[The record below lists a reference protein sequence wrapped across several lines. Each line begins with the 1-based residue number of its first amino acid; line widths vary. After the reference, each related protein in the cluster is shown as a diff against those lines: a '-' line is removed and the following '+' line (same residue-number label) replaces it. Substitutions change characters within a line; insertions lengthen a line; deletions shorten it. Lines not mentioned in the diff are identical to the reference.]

1 MLLIFSKVHG
11 NVAKLFDLD
20 IIIFYFRAWTGFLMK
35 LCFLHLDITDII
47 ILVLEKPFLSFIP
60 DDNFVLSINTK
71 VLIIFFYLGK
81 IWVFFFICSKNELSY
96 LVILPIFSDILI
108 PSKDIVIFLFW
119 VKIKNSNGNQI
130 YYCCLIMETVVMVI
144 TLFC

>member
-1 MLLIFSKVHG
+1 M
-11 NVAKLFDLD
+11 
-20 IIIFYFRAWTGFLMK
+20 RGF
-35 LCFLHLDITDII
+35 
-47 ILVLEKPFLSFIP
+47 
-60 DDNFVLSINTK
+60 FVSA
-71 VLIIFFYLGK
+71 
-81 IWVFFFICSKNELSY
+81 KNELSY